1 MWAPAYCIKR
11 LCCGHIWHAMKTVSP
26 PTFCTTMK
34 RCKTSTETDVLYGSV
49 VPFVLSCLLM
59 RCFSFIVCV
68 CVCARVCMCVHSF
81 PRLWECLNGMGKIQ
95 LGFNDYL
102 RRRRIYQSLP
112 EYLDSWHQAFFLVN
126 YDKTKLDSNILIC
139 CSRESSGKTKNIKGW
154 IPLSFDYFRAL
165 ALTSGLLLLGCK
177 WAIIDV
183 NMWAAQA

>member
-1 MWAPAYCIKR
+1 MPWKLCLLPLFAPQ
-11 LCCGHIWHAMKTVSP
+11 W
-26 PTFCTTMK
+26 
-34 RCKTSTETDVLYGSV
+34 SV
-49 VPFVLSCLLM
+49 VKPVLKLWCFVWFSSSICAQLFVDEMLFFHCVCL
-59 RCFSFIVCV
+59 
-68 CVCARVCMCVHSF
+68 CVCAR
-81 PRLWECLNGMGKIQ
+81 LNGMGKIQ

-139 CSRESSGKTKNIKGW
+139 CSQESSGKTKNIKDW

>member
-1 MWAPAYCIKR
+1 MPWKLCLLPLFAPQWSVVKPVLK
-11 LCCGHIWHAMKTVSP
+11 LC
-26 PTFCTTMK
+26 
-34 RCKTSTETDVLYGSV
+34 DVLYGSV

-139 CSRESSGKTKNIKGW
+139 CSQESSGKTKNIKGW